1 MIKFWAFIVAFFV
14 FYLVGSFLGF
24 IGPLLAGLVVMYFN
38 LDPIGSQGI
47 KTLEASGEIIRLV
60 LSGYLGYRTYKKIT
74 KL

>member
-24 IGPLLAGLVVMYFN
+24 IGPLLTGLAVMYFN

-47 KTLEASGEIIRLV
+47 KTLESSGEIIRFV